1 MAQKPSG
8 YGWFAWG
15 VMLAAVPASVQA
27 ATFEP
32 SDSPVVYAAI
42 GAVGGLS
49 CIGMVSGI
57 AWLIGYHAQQKR
69 EELSEEPSSEAVV
82 QYESKHSHSVSQ
94 NADISTV
101 IALDRPQSFACTEY
115 KPRHMRAQQ
124 WSENRGIRVQHVSNE
139 NAIHVSQSSV
149 SETVKPLSARP
160 KAHVKT
166 SKAATFATSR
176 CTCCKRLRTSC

>member
-1 MAQKPSG
+1 MTWRKNPAVMAG
-8 YGWFAWG
+8 LLGG

-69 EELSEEPSSEAVV
+69 EELSEVPSSEAVV

-115 KPRHMRAQQ
+115 KPRHMRAQ
-124 WSENRGIRVQHVSNE
+124 
-139 NAIHVSQSSV
+139 
-149 SETVKPLSARP
+149 
-160 KAHVKT
+160 
-166 SKAATFATSR
+166 
-176 CTCCKRLRTSC
+176 